1 MLNMKHDEKLDV
13 SLEDLNKTFH
23 PPLDDMRLQK
33 DINHVSKTTDKDKY
47 DKKYFLNGWP
57 TWCSQICGA
66 KPNID
71 AKSFSVVATELV
83 DKYIYVR
90 NRGALYETETYTF
103 VDKENFNDYWATFSK
118 REKKPIV

>member
-1 MLNMKHDEKLDV
+1 MICSYKKILTILLK
-13 SLEDLNKTFH
+13 
-23 PPLDDMRLQK
+23 PLTK
-33 DINHVSKTTDKDKY
+33 INTIRSI
-47 DKKYFLNGWP
+47 FLNGWP

-103 VDKENFNDYWATFSK
+103 VDKENFNDYWATFLK
-118 REKKPIV
+118 EKKNLCLKFIRRRKNG

>member
-1 MLNMKHDEKLDV
+1 MIC
-13 SLEDLNKTFH
+13 TT
-23 PPLDDMRLQK
+23 K
-33 DINHVSKTTDKDKY
+33 DINHITKTTDKDKY

-90 NRGALYETETYTF
+90 NRGPYT
-103 VDKENFNDYWATFSK
+103 KQKLILLLIKKNFNDYWATFF
-118 REKKPIV
+118 